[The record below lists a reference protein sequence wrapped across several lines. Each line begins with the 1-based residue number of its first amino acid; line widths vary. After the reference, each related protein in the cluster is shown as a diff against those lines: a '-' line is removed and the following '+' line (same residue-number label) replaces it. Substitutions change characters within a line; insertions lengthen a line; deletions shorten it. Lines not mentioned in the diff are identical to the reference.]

1 MLELTEKEK
10 VTLAFL
16 KEMADQATEDLALA
30 NTLTRK
36 GGAFGYYFIN
46 VAKLK
51 TLTPEQY
58 ARQFPQY
65 MSEAELLRKEYGR
78 AVTAD
83 EDHARINKIEE
94 GLQTF
99 KAELMAEIKTLIA
112 ESLKESAVT
121 PDKQVKK
128 NKKTVQQETENAEG
142 DEADA
147 ESEA

>member
-10 VTLAFL
+10 VTLTFL

-51 TLTPEQY
+51 TLTAEQY

-65 MSEAELLRKEYGR
+65 MAEAELLRKEYGR

-83 EDHARINKIEE
+83 EDHNRINAIE
-94 GLQTF
+94 
-99 KAELMAEIKTLIA
+99 AELKKLPDLIKAALAEALTEHVPQTEPEKPA
-112 ESLKESAVT
+112 
-121 PDKQVKK
+121 KK
-128 NKKTVQQETENAEG
+128 SKKTTEDN
-142 DEADA
+142 EADA